1 MKICESIT
9 KLLYHSK
16 QVFPNISWKP
26 LTQDASVKATV
37 SHQKY
42 VCVFQYNFFKHM
54 TMEPQG
60 EKNCFFIV
68 FCRCLTKK
76 RQLEWNRL
84 KAKKY
89 EKSFFGMF
97 MIMIS
102 RACFVCKQFT
112 YISVSETLYRH
123 LFLHSACSTGMT
135 IQIYLY
141 DFIFHGICDWNKCI
155 KHYHHGVQIYLC
167 CKQDSSYR
175 FSQRSSKEFGVKE
188 LRWIW
193 AILK

>member
-1 MKICESIT
+1 MHKRKQAPGKGMKICESIT

-76 RQLEWNRL
+76 
-84 KAKKY
+84 KAVGMESIESKKVR
-89 EKSFFGMF
+89 KKFFWYVHDNDFSCMLC
-97 MIMIS
+97 MQTVHI
-102 RACFVCKQFT
+102 
-112 YISVSETLYRH
+112 H
-123 LFLHSACSTGMT
+123 LC
-135 IQIYLY
+135 Q
-141 DFIFHGICDWNKCI
+141 
-155 KHYHHGVQIYLC
+155 
-167 CKQDSSYR
+167 
-175 FSQRSSKEFGVKE
+175 
-188 LRWIW
+188 
-193 AILK
+193 